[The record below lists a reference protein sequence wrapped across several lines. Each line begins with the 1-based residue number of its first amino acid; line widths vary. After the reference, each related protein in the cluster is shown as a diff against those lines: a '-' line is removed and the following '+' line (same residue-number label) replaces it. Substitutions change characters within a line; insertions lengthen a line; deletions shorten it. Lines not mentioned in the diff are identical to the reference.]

1 MVGSVV
7 AQGAV
12 WGSDVEDKM
21 GRLRNQMRTDGKSV
35 RGRWSSTDDVLQL
48 GENET
53 ENPQS

>member
-1 MVGSVV
+1 MWHVAKEKYQLHLMVGSVV

-35 RGRWSSTDDVLQL
+35 
-48 GENET
+48 
-53 ENPQS
+53 